1 MYLKSLELQG
11 FKSFPDKVKLDF
23 GKGITAVV
31 GPNGS
36 GKSNIGDAVRWVLG
50 AQSSKTLRGAKME
63 DVIFAGTQLRK
74 PVGFASVTLNIVNDK
89 GLLNIDAPE
98 VSVTRKLY
106 RSGES
111 EYIINGSQVRLK
123 DVTELFMDTG
133 LGKDGYSIIG
143 QGRVAEIVSSKSN
156 ERRDIFEEAAGIS
169 KFRYKKAEAQR
180 RLTQAEDNI
189 LRLTDIISELESRV
203 DQLRKQSEKAAQFIE
218 LSDEKKSLE
227 ITVWMHELD
236 ELRTRLNELGEK
248 VLINATEY
256 NNTETDID
264 RLEEEYR
271 IVYKDIAAG
280 NIRIENL
287 NNAVLEEERSNTAIH
302 SDIAVFKNDIEHCR
316 KAIEDLEKQMESA
329 KLSDSENRRLTEE
342 KLEEI
347 KRIEADILTTD
358 REYSAAEREFAAAV
372 GQQDGFEKEFSG
384 HSEQLNK
391 MYIRQSEL
399 NITVNTSDNMIKEA
413 EEQKQ
418 LRAEYVAAF
427 RNNLRGT
434 LDSIKIQNPDGS
446 MIDVKKRH
454 EEKMKRLEQ
463 EALENARKYGN

>member
-50 AQSSKTLRGAKME
+50 EQSSKTLRGAKME

-156 ERRDIFEEAAGIS
+156 ER
-169 KFRYKKAEAQR
+169 
-180 RLTQAEDNI
+180 
-189 LRLTDIISELESRV
+189 
-203 DQLRKQSEKAAQFIE
+203 
-218 LSDEKKSLE
+218 LS
-227 ITVWMHELD
+227 
-236 ELRTRLNELGEK
+236 
-248 VLINATEY
+248 LIH
-256 NNTETDID
+256 I
-264 RLEEEYR
+264 
-271 IVYKDIAAG
+271 
-280 NIRIENL
+280 
-287 NNAVLEEERSNTAIH
+287 
-302 SDIAVFKNDIEHCR
+302 
-316 KAIEDLEKQMESA
+316 
-329 KLSDSENRRLTEE
+329 
-342 KLEEI
+342 
-347 KRIEADILTTD
+347 
-358 REYSAAEREFAAAV
+358 
-372 GQQDGFEKEFSG
+372 
-384 HSEQLNK
+384 
-391 MYIRQSEL
+391 
-399 NITVNTSDNMIKEA
+399 
-413 EEQKQ
+413 
-418 LRAEYVAAF
+418 
-427 RNNLRGT
+427 
-434 LDSIKIQNPDGS
+434 
-446 MIDVKKRH
+446 
-454 EEKMKRLEQ
+454 
-463 EALENARKYGN
+463 